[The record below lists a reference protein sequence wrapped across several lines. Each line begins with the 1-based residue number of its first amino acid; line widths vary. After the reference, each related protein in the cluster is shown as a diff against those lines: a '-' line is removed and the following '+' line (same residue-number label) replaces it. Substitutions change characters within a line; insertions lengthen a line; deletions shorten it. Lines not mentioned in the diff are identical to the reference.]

1 LILHQIPTEVLL
13 SSAYAVFLLA
23 IAAALEV
30 MAKQSRRRTDQ
41 YELAG
46 FRYHP
51 SFDRWQC
58 PEGNHLARVESDPM
72 GRSVRYRARAHDCN
86 ACRRKVDCTDSD
98 SGREIEHHLD
108 LWMRTGLRQFHR
120 ALSLTLIVLA
130 GLLLIIEAARY
141 PERNCMT
148 LLVLLFLAVTF
159 SGFKLLSPTL
169 PEPIGPSRNREPGR
183 Q

>member
-1 LILHQIPTEVLL
+1 VILHQIPIEVLL

-23 IAAALEV
+23 IAAGLEV
-30 MAKQSRRRTDQ
+30 MAKQAQRRTDR

-51 SFDRWQC
+51 GFDRWEC
-58 PEGNHLARVESDPM
+58 PEGNHLVRVESDLM
-72 GRSVRYRARAHDCN
+72 WRSARYRARAHDCN

-120 ALSLTLIVLA
+120 GLSLTLIVLA
-130 GLLLIIEAARY
+130 GLLLIIEVARY

-148 LLVLLFLAVTF
+148 LLAIFLLAVF
-159 SGFKLLSPTL
+159 LFGVRLLSPLHPNKARSTDL
-169 PEPIGPSRNREPGR
+169 SR
-183 Q
+183 